1 MRIRLNGEHRELPES
16 ISVARLLDDLELDR
30 DRVAVE
36 LNRRILSRAE
46 HDAVKLSDNDEMEIV
61 TFVGGG

>member
-1 MRIRLNGEHRELPES
+1 MRIRLNGEPRDFPSPLTVRGLLEELG
-16 ISVARLLDDLELDR
+16 LDQ

-36 LNRRILSRAE
+36 LNRRILKREE
-46 HDAVKLSDNDEMEIV
+46 HAKVELGDGDEMEIV